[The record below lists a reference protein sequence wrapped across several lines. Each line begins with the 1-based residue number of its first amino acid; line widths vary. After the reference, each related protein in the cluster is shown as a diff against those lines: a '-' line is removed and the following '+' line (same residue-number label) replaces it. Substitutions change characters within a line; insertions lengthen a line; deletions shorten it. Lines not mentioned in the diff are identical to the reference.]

1 MKAGRRLLA
10 VSAGLAGPLWRHQG
24 ATQAPRTQ
32 TAQPHL
38 GCRMNRFPPPQPCPS
53 SFLLLFTPP
62 PLPHLPPPDPDRV
75 SVSRPPPSRLC
86 SYAIR
91 RKFALKRRPFVWP
104 CVCCASRREGGWLGW
119 GGVGGVGGQ
128 VGRRVLANVCR
139 LTFPAKSLPR
149 VQQSVS
155 LLHHHRRTSGA
166 PRTSAPRKHRP
177 DVRFFSVSLLWQ
189 QPYTLIN

>member
-24 ATQAPRTQ
+24 APQAPRRQ

-75 SVSRPPPSRLC
+75 SVSRPPSFTPLLRRHPEK
-86 SYAIR
+86 IR
-91 RKFALKRRPFVWP
+91 RRPFVWP
-104 CVCCASRREGGWLGW
+104 CVCCASRREGGRLGW
-119 GGVGGVGGQ
+119 GEGVGGGWSGREGGIGERVQ
-128 VGRRVLANVCR
+128 VDLPRKIVASRTAKRVLV
-139 LTFPAKSLPR
+139 
-149 VQQSVS
+149 
-155 LLHHHRRTSGA
+155 A
-166 PRTSAPRKHRP
+166 PPPP
-177 DVRFFSVSLLWQ
+177 D
-189 QPYTLIN
+189 